1 SHDPDRPMLEV
12 FTEAPGLLVM
22 ADTWLPGWS
31 AQVDGR
37 PAPIFRGNHAQRVI
51 PLEHSGRHTIILRY
65 SPPGLA
71 LGGLITA
78 ISGLVW
84 AAVGI
89 LVLLKN
95 QRPGC
100 STPGWLSCCHL
111 EFSQE
116 VRTRA
121 VSCTDRG

>member
-1 SHDPDRPMLEV
+1 V

-51 PLEHSGRHTIILRY
+51 PLEQSGRHTIILRY

-71 LGGLITA
+71 LGCALTA
-78 ISGLVW
+78 ISALAWG
-84 AAVGI
+84 AFCGI
-89 LVLLKN
+89 MV
-95 QRPGC
+95 
-100 STPGWLSCCHL
+100 
-111 EFSQE
+111 
-116 VRTRA
+116 VRGR
-121 VSCTDRG
+121 R